1 MSFMGEILD
10 RNIPIWDRC
19 IATPFVQGI
28 KSGNLDLESFKTYMI
43 QDSIYLKHYARI
55 YGKAIYHAAT
65 LKDIQFYHSV
75 LAFVTDAESAVRLK
89 YLNQFGI
96 TDADIKS
103 VPPLP
108 ETRSYIDFLFLVAE
122 RGDSREILM
131 ALLPCMLS
139 YSYIFRWIAAQPESR
154 KSRYW
159 DFIQDYADSQYAR
172 DCQNMCAYAEQK
184 CMGLSAPKCAG
195 LRRAFEQASLLEL
208 DFWNM
213 ACRREGDK
221 T

>member
-1 MSFMGEILD
+1 MSFMEEILD

-108 ETRSYIDFLFLVAE
+108 ETRSYIDFLFQVAE
-122 RGDSREILM
+122 RGDSREILGFHTG
-131 ALLPCMLS
+131 L
-139 YSYIFRWIAAQPESR
+139 RGQPV
-154 KSRYW
+154 
-159 DFIQDYADSQYAR
+159 
-172 DCQNMCAYAEQK
+172 CP
-184 CMGLSAPKCAG
+184 GLSEYVRLRGTKMHGALRPKV
-195 LRRAFEQASLLEL
+195 RRATPRL
-208 DFWNM
+208 
-213 ACRREGDK
+213 
-221 T
+221 